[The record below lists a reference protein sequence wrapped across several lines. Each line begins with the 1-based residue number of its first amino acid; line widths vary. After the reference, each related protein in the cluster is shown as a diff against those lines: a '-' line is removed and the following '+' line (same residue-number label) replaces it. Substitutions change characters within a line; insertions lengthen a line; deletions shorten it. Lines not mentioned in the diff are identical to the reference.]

1 MYIMF
6 GCTSANSFKHV
17 IDNSKKEQLYDFGE
31 RRNEKMKFLIL
42 VRDEDLIDRGWIFKR
57 SLKRSLMRKKKKLPG
72 TLEVLSFDDI
82 DTESMKQYVIENQ
95 PSPYE
100 MYIKLIPQDIYI
112 LSNNY
117 AFRYLLAKVNELKT
131 IFIMLGARKIN
142 WEIKNARGETSNI
155 GSSLGLKIG
164 QIELN
169 EGVVLQDDKT
179 TVNYESKEMTF
190 GYCKSMLDLNRK
202 SFHNDKLFYFLP
214 KEHDW
219 QQLIINRLE
228 RKLLFDKIVYK
239 YTDCV
244 SFNLELTS
252 KFQSLGVN
260 IGYNTSDFQ
269 SLEISYI
276 IEYYPLDI
284 PPLEKV
290 ESKTTSSSHSNTDP
304 QQPSNVQ
311 DYIEVEHEKRAN
323 VCKEIISRKKT
334 TPNMRS
340 QTPPT
345 RERSKTS
352 PKMRSQTP
360 PPRERRLSSPK
371 MRSQTPPPR
380 ERKMSSPKMRSQTPP
395 REKKQRK
402 HKKK

>member
-1 MYIMF
+1 MF
-6 GCTSANSFKHV
+6 GCTSANSFKHI

-117 AFRYLLAKVNELKT
+117 AFRYLLAKMNELKT

-142 WEIKNARGETSNI
+142 WEIKNATGESSNI

-169 EGVVLQDDKT
+169 EGVELQDDKS

-214 KEHDW
+214 KEHEW

-260 IGYNTSDFQ
+260 IGYNTLDFQ

-276 IEYYPLDI
+276 IEYYPL
-284 PPLEKV
+284 PLLENV
-290 ESKTTSSSHSNTDP
+290 DSNSTSSSK
-304 QQPSNVQ
+304 VQ
-311 DYIEVEHEKRAN
+311 DYIELEHEKRAK

-334 TPNMRS
+334 TPKMRS

-360 PPRERRLSSPK
+360 PPRLHNS
-371 MRSQTPPPR
+371 
-380 ERKMSSPKMRSQTPP
+380 TPP
-395 REKKQRK
+395 RESLPKKQRK
-402 HKKK
+402 HKNK

>member
-1 MYIMF
+1 
-6 GCTSANSFKHV
+6 
-17 IDNSKKEQLYDFGE
+17 
-31 RRNEKMKFLIL
+31 
-42 VRDEDLIDRGWIFKR
+42 
-57 SLKRSLMRKKKKLPG
+57 
-72 TLEVLSFDDI
+72 
-82 DTESMKQYVIENQ
+82 
-95 PSPYE
+95 
-100 MYIKLIPQDIYI
+100 
-112 LSNNY
+112 
-117 AFRYLLAKVNELKT
+117 
-131 IFIMLGARKIN
+131 
-142 WEIKNARGETSNI
+142 
-155 GSSLGLKIG
+155 
-164 QIELN
+164 
-169 EGVVLQDDKT
+169 
-179 TVNYESKEMTF
+179 
-190 GYCKSMLDLNRK
+190 MLDLNRK

-214 KEHDW
+214 KEHEW

-284 PPLEKV
+284 PHLEKV
-290 ESKTTSSSHSNTDP
+290 ESKTTSSL

-311 DYIEVEHEKRAN
+311 DYIEVEHEKRAK
-323 VCKEIISRKKT
+323 VCKEIISRKQI
-334 TPNMRS
+334 TPKMRS

-371 MRSQTPPPR
+371 MRSQTPP
-380 ERKMSSPKMRSQTPP
+380 

-402 HKKK
+402 YKKK

>member
-6 GCTSANSFKHV
+6 GCTSASSFKHV

-31 RRNEKMKFLIL
+31 RRNEKMKFLVL

-131 IFIMLGARKIN
+131 IFIMLGAKKIN
-142 WEIKNARGETSNI
+142 WEIKNATGESSNI

-169 EGVVLQDDKT
+169 EGIVLQDDKT
-179 TVNYESKEMTF
+179 TVNYESNEMTF
-190 GYCKSMLDLNRK
+190 GYCESMLDLNRK

-239 YTDCV
+239 YSDCV
-244 SFNLELTS
+244 SFNLDLTS

-269 SLEISYI
+269 SLEISYTI
-276 IEYYPLDI
+276 QYYPL
-284 PPLEKV
+284 LEKV
-290 ESKTTSSSHSNTDP
+290 ESNSTSSSK
-304 QQPSNVQ
+304 VQ

-334 TPNMRS
+334 TPKMRS

-360 PPRERRLSSPK
+360 PPRERKKSSPK

-380 ERKMSSPKMRSQTPP
+380 QRNQSPTLV
-395 REKKQRK
+395 KKQNK
-402 HKKK
+402 IKKK

>member
-6 GCTSANSFKHV
+6 GCTNANSFKHV

-82 DTESMKQYVIENQ
+82 DTESMKHYVIENQ

-131 IFIMLGARKIN
+131 IFIMLGAKKIN
-142 WEIKNARGETSNI
+142 WEIKNATGETSNI
-155 GSSLGLKIG
+155 GSSLGLKVG

-269 SLEISYI
+269 RLEISYI
-276 IEYYPLDI
+276 IEYYPLDNLTNTI
-284 PPLEKV
+284 PP
-290 ESKTTSSSHSNTDP
+290 
-304 QQPSNVQ
+304 QPSSKPK
-311 DYIEVEHEKRAN
+311 DYIEVEHEKRAI
-323 VCKEIISRKKT
+323 VCKEIISRKQTSPKI
-334 TPNMRS
+334 RS

-360 PPRERRLSSPK
+360 PPRQRRLSSPK
-371 MRSQTPPPR
+371 MRSQTPPRDAVP
-380 ERKMSSPKMRSQTPP
+380 
-395 REKKQRK
+395 KKQRK